1 MWMWS
6 PPPALTPWRTATH
19 RQAALPD
26 AAVNP
31 ISSTKS
37 SASFFHVSSDSAPSS
52 GCNVNEQ
59 CHTCAGPRPAEAIS
73 CAS

>member
-19 RQAALPD
+19 RQAALPE

-31 ISSTKS
+31 ISSTNS
-37 SASFFHVSSDSAPSS
+37 RARVAHVSSDSAASS
-52 GCNVNEQ
+52 GCNVKKQ
-59 CHTCAGPRPAEAIS
+59 CQMCAGPRSAEVIS